1 MWSLFQQVGH
11 FDPFSDDPRLAIKKI
26 SLCPITGILLM
37 AGSAGQVVILK
48 LNEDAVTDKQINVS

>member
-1 MWSLFQQVGH
+1 MFQQVGH

-37 AGSAGQVVILK
+37 AGFAGQVVILK